1 MVVRTIGVNITG
13 AEDVQRVQSLLNG
26 LKKQVGEVNN
36 LLKKEL
42 GAGNKSAS
50 FKVNIGFSTA
60 QFQREW
66 SAFKK
71 RVSPTLEVKVKL
83 TGDKGN
89 GADPLENMN
98 DGARR
103 FMSNSQS
110 LSSKLNTIG
119 GALDGLSSKT
129 LTLGKALG
137 ALAIGKVLGGN
148 LRFSTGIFGSMLK
161 EINSVRNVLQKGF
174 TIGKIVTAPA
184 VKTLTALGSL
194 GRRVGA
200 TFVRHFNSALSNLG
214 RGVIHM
220 NSFQNIFNR
229 IGQTINQGV
238 RSIVQQTKEL
248 GDAMVTYETQ
258 MASFGQDR
266 STTEAV
272 AQEISRYGA
281 ATAYNGA
288 DLLRNTGY
296 FTALGAKDPVKLTK
310 AIAGLVATN
319 KNPIDEFRG
328 GR

>member
-1 MVVRTIGVNITG
+1 M
-13 AEDVQRVQSLLNG
+13 
-26 LKKQVGEVNN
+26 
-36 LLKKEL
+36 
-42 GAGNKSAS
+42 
-50 FKVNIGFSTA
+50 
-60 QFQREW
+60 
-66 SAFKK
+66 
-71 RVSPTLEVKVKL
+71 
-83 TGDKGN
+83 
-89 GADPLENMN
+89 
-98 DGARR
+98 
-103 FMSNSQS
+103 
-110 LSSKLNTIG
+110 
-119 GALDGLSSKT
+119 
-129 LTLGKALG
+129 
-137 ALAIGKVLGGN
+137 
-148 LRFSTGIFGSMLK
+148 
-161 EINSVRNVLQKGF
+161 RNVLQKGF

-194 GRRVGA
+194 GSRVGA

-296 FTALGAKDPVKLTK
+296 FTALGVQDPVKLTK

-319 KNPIDEFRG
+319 KNPIDDFAG
-328 GR
+328 VAKQLTDALQAGKLN